1 MWSVEGDRRRA
12 ADIEQLNY
20 RALLLWSAA
29 INDELAHFRAVV
41 ALGRAERAGLCR
53 SFASRSRV
61 MADSP
66 DPLEQAG
73 ALAYDPT
80 GLTRISRPRSGSRQG
95 SRGGSIGR
103 GHR

>member
-1 MWSVEGDRRRA
+1 MPRSDMYIIPGR
-12 ADIEQLNY
+12 
-20 RALLLWSAA
+20 S
-29 INDELAHFRAVV
+29 ELAA
-41 ALGRAERAGLCR
+41 LCR

-73 ALAYDPT
+73 ALAYYPT